1 MAARAR
7 SATVEVDSWHAVP
20 GAHPIETADV
30 IVQAVRGVA

>member
-7 SATVEVDSWHAVP
+7 STTVEVDSSYAIP